1 MRQFRKIYPVALTFM
16 IGGACGGEEAK
27 KPDTSGTVTFLRH
40 DNPAYR
46 QADDAFF
53 AEYKTA
59 HPTVTV
65 TDTSI
70 DYASL
75 TSRLLADLKTDRLGV
90 DLVRIPPSWVCSF
103 AANLADVP
111 KEIVSLTDA
120 QNTFFPAP
128 LQGSTCNNV
137 LKGLPM
143 EFNLEYGGVVVN
155 VDKYMAKFGKAPSWN
170 AWGDFIE
177 DASRLTEYD
186 NNLPAANGLDIDPGW
201 PQPAKHIFF
210 SQILQRGGKYWSA
223 SGDSFDFSTPQAKA
237 AFADMVGWVKE
248 KKVMHA
254 SLVPSKNTFVT
265 TRLAKG
271 ATGYGWN
278 DATKPLSIIGYVGT
292 WGLTDTLGQIP
303 MGSNTRYDFVTL
315 PPMVGNEHKFV
326 QNSGWALAVPKTSK
340 NQKAAW
346 ELAAALALNPS
357 AMRKWSA
364 TTGALPALRAN
375 GTAAVA
381 MTDPT
386 LQKVQPLLDK
396 GQWVGYI
403 PAAAIETVEG
413 AIVSN
418 FFDAAT
424 DKKTLDKALADM
436 QQTANDALARYR

>member
-1 MRQFRKIYPVALTFM
+1 MRDIRKVSSLALALVV
-16 IGGACGGEEAK
+16 GACGGEDK
-27 KPDTSGTVTFLRH
+27 VPPDTSVTVTFLRH

-53 AEYKTA
+53 GEYKTA
-59 HPTVTV
+59 HPKVTI

-75 TSRLLADLKTDRLGV
+75 TSRLLADLKTDKLGV

-111 KEIVSLTDA
+111 KDIVSLSDA

-128 LQGSTCNNV
+128 LQGSTCNGV

-155 VDKYMAKFGKAPSWN
+155 VDKYMTKFGHAPAWADWN
-170 AWGDFIE
+170 AFIT
-177 DASRLTEYD
+177 DAAALTEYD
-186 NNLPAANGLDIDPGW
+186 SAMKPAANGLDIDPGW

-223 SGDSFDFSTPQAKA
+223 SGDTFDFSTAQAKA
-237 AFADMVGWVKE
+237 ALTDMVSWVKE
-248 KKVMHA
+248 KKVMHS
-254 SLVPSKNTFVT
+254 SLIPAKNTFVT
-265 TRLAKG
+265 TRLALG
-271 ATGYGWN
+271 ATGYGWGE
-278 DATKPLSIIGYVGT
+278 ASKPLSIIGYVGT
-292 WGLTDTLGQIP
+292 WGLTDTMGQKP

-315 PPMVGNEHKFV
+315 PPMVGTEHKFV

-340 NQKAAW
+340 NQKEAW
-346 ELAAALALNPS
+346 DVARALALSPE

-375 GTAAVA
+375 GTPAVA
-381 MTDPT
+381 AADPT
-386 LQKVQPLLDK
+386 LLKVQPLLDK

-403 PAAAIETVEG
+403 PAGAIETVEG

-418 FFDAAT
+418 FFDAAN
-424 DKKTLDKALADM
+424 DRKTIDKALADM
-436 QQTANDALARYR
+436 QQLANDALTRNR